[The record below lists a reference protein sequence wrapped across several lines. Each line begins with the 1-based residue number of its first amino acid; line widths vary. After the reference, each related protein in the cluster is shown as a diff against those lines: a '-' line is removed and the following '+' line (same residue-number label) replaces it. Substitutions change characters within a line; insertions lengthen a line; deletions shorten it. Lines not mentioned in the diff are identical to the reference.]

1 MSQNNELKDLLYYT
15 DLIYEIKKL
24 AGFEQTKNEE
34 TEKRIIE
41 REKCIV
47 EKQIEGPFEFL
58 NRLSDFQQELF
69 EIIMGISQKAGVV
82 FRGLQEISKYPEL
95 VKEVLEEL
103 ENKVS
108 GMKSG
113 VTANEVEVA
122 NNTTA
127 KTLKRKNNIIYM

>member
-24 AGFEQTKNEE
+24 AGFEQIENEE
-34 TEKRIIE
+34 TDKRIIE

-47 EKQIEGPFEFL
+47 EKQAEGPFDFS

-82 FRGLQEISKYPEL
+82 FRGLNAISEYPEL

-103 ENKVS
+103 EKKVS
-108 GMKSG
+108 SMKSD
-113 VTANEVEVA
+113 VTANEVEVS
-122 NNTTA
+122 NNTTT
-127 KTLKRKNNIIYM
+127 KTLKRKI

>member
-24 AGFEQTKNEE
+24 AGFEQIKNEE
-34 TEKRIIE
+34 IEKRIIE

-47 EKQIEGPFEFL
+47 EKQTEGPFDFL

-82 FRGLQEISKYPEL
+82 FRGLNAISEYPEL

-103 ENKVS
+103 EKKVS
-108 GMKSG
+108 SMKSDA
-113 VTANEVEVA
+113 TANEVEVS
-122 NNTTA
+122 NNITT
-127 KTLKRKNNIIYM
+127 KTLKRKI